1 MVPTTSTVVAPP
13 RGFFSPSPPRASPS
27 RLGLYRILQEEEAG
41 PANWHRKTMID
52 TWLQL
57 PGETQLQLA
66 AARALKNVLIIQG
79 DAAKSASKKMQ
90 RIIHWQFKGRIIII
104 SVVRGKGG
112 KGDKAF

>member
-1 MVPTTSTVVAPP
+1 MRPKIPKSEIA
-13 RGFFSPSPPRASPS
+13 RKA
-27 RLGLYRILQEEEAG
+27 E
-41 PANWHRKTMID
+41 KTMID

-90 RIIHWQFKGRIIII
+90 RIIHWQFKGRIII